1 MKQELDQKLCEK
13 YPKIFANRYADE
25 TTTAMCW
32 GFECQDGWYQLI
44 DTLCDTIQGYIDRNK
59 KYNDIEIPQVVAIQV
74 KEKFGTLR
82 FYYDGGDDVI
92 RGMVW
97 LAENLSAEI
106 CENCGNPGELVKSN
120 WIQTLCNTCRNKNG

>member
-13 YPKIFANRYADE
+13 FPKIFANRYADE

-32 GFECQDGWYQLI
+32 GFECRDGWYRLI
-44 DTLCDTIQGYIDRNK
+44 DTLCDTIQGYIDQNK
-59 KYNDIEIPQVVAIQV
+59 KYNNIDIPQVTAVQV

-106 CENCGNPGELVKSN
+106 CENCGNPGELVKSS

>member
-32 GFECQDGWYQLI
+32 GFECRDGWYQLI

-82 FYYDGGDDVI
+82 FYHDGGDDVI

>member
-1 MKQELDQKLCEK
+1 MKQELDQKLCET

-25 TTTAMCW
+25 TTTAICW
-32 GFECQDGWYQLI
+32 GFECKDGWYQLI
-44 DTLCDTIQGYIDRNK
+44 DTLCETIQGYIDQNK
-59 KYNDIEIPQVVAIQV
+59 KYNDIDIPQVTAVQV

-92 RGMVW
+92 RGMVR

-106 CENCGNPGELVKSN
+106 CENCGNPGNLIETG
-120 WIQTLCNTCRNKNG
+120 WMQTLCDTCKNKD

>member
-32 GFECQDGWYQLI
+32 GFECRDGWYQLI
-44 DTLCDTIQGYIDRNK
+44 DTLCDTIQSYIDRNK
-59 KYNDIEIPQVVAIQV
+59 KYNNIDTPQVTAIQV

-106 CENCGNPGELVKSN
+106 CENCGNPGELVKSS
-120 WIQTLCNTCRNKNG
+120 WVQTLCNTCRNKNG